1 MNHRDPAYCNSFI
14 QSSPEAAGRN
24 ILSVLCCNYVLI
36 KSFAEPF
43 LNTSR
48 GVQNIADGTIQCV
61 HHSRS
66 RLQCASTDHLSPDEE
81 YYLERSRYED
91 ERKGRVTYNTYSIIA
106 RVMHNLA
113 IAFSYLLILLFVYLC
128 IMYK

>member
-1 MNHRDPAYCNSFI
+1 M

-24 ILSVLCCNYVLI
+24 FLSIICCNYIFI

-48 GVQNIADGTIQCV
+48 NVQTLADNTIQCV
-61 HHSRS
+61 HHSRT
-66 RLQCASTDHLSPDEE
+66 RLNCASTEFLSPDEE

-91 ERKGRVTYNTYSIIA
+91 ERKGRTTPFSSHTTTLIA
-106 RVMHNLA
+106 RALHA
-113 IAFSYLLILLFVYLC
+113 IAIILSYVLIFIFIYAAFTL
-128 IMYK
+128 